1 MTTSSSSSSKLYR
14 NKKPLRDIVREHLR
28 NSIYDGTLPPGTR
41 LVEQELAQQFKVSR
55 LPVREAL
62 RILHHEG
69 LVEHLPTRGVVVRTL
84 DRRQVS
90 ELYDLREA
98 LEVLAARQAA
108 ERVAE
113 GAPTRLSAATERAGD
128 AAGAG
133 DASAVHDANSSLH
146 EEITALAGNKLLAET
161 LEPIVGRV
169 DWLRRKVEDFGMIQA
184 EHEALAAAIVAGDP
198 EAAAPAAR
206 DHVRAS
212 RERTLK
218 GLFDS

>member
-1 MTTSSSSSSKLYR
+1 MTTSSSRLYR
-14 NKKPLRDIVREHLR
+14 NKKPLRDIVGEHLR

-41 LVEQELAQQFKVSR
+41 LVEQELAQQYSVSR

-62 RILHHEG
+62 RILHNEG

-108 ERVAE
+108 ARVAD
-113 GAPTRLSAATERAGD
+113 GAESHLAATMKRAGE

-133 DASAVHDANSSLH
+133 DAAAAHAANSSLH
-146 EEITALAGNKLLAET
+146 EEITVLSGNLLLAET

-169 DWLRRKVEDFGMIQA
+169 DWLRRKIEDFTLIHA
-184 EHEALAAAIVAGDP
+184 EHEALAEAITNGDP
-198 EAAAPAAR
+198 DAAATAAR
-206 DHVRAS
+206 HHVRAS
-212 RERTLK
+212 RGRTLS
-218 GLFDS
+218 GLFE

>member
-1 MTTSSSSSSKLYR
+1 MTTSSSRLYR
-14 NKKPLRDIVREHLR
+14 NKKPLRDIVGEHLR
-28 NSIYDGTLPPGTR
+28 TSIYDGTLPPGTR
-41 LVEQELAQQFKVSR
+41 LVEQELAQQYSVSR

-62 RILHHEG
+62 RILHNEG

-108 ERVAE
+108 GRVAE
-113 GAPTRLSAATERAGD
+113 GAENHLAATMERAGE

-133 DASAVHDANSSLH
+133 DAAAAHAANSSLH
-146 EEITALAGNKLLAET
+146 EEITALSGNLLLAET

-169 DWLRRKVEDFGMIQA
+169 DWLRRKIEDFSLIQA
-184 EHEALAAAIVAGDP
+184 EHEVLTEAITNGDPDAAAT
-198 EAAAPAAR
+198 AAR
-206 DHVRAS
+206 RHVRAS
-212 RERTLK
+212 RGRTLR
-218 GLFDS
+218 GLFD